1 MVTTSHIGD
10 RPNLI
15 KVQLEGLSTDKKPI
29 KETSDGLSIKNGSTF
44 TCIDTLD
51 VFFYDEENYKW
62 VGGEL

>member
-29 KETSDGLSIKNGSTF
+29 KETSDGLSIKKRKH
-44 TCIDTLD
+44 
-51 VFFYDEENYKW
+51 VHMY
-62 VGGEL
+62 

>member
-1 MVTTSHIGD
+1 MVTTSYIGD
-10 RPNLI
+10 KPNVI

-29 KETSDGLSIKNGSTF
+29 KTTSDGNAIKNGSTF

-51 VFFYDEENYKW
+51 VFFYDEENHKW

>member
-29 KETSDGLSIKNGSTF
+29 KETSDGISIKMEARSHVLIHWMCF
-44 TCIDTLD
+44 L
-51 VFFYDEENYKW
+51 
-62 VGGEL
+62 

>member
-51 VFFYDEENYKW
+51 VFF
-62 VGGEL
+62 L